1 MDGLVLAGD
10 VRRYHA
16 LLEHVTSSAH
26 PALAED
32 LLGMTCDVE
41 WYLGEHELLA
51 DFELHGRQSDS
62 PTAALIRATA
72 SWSRRAQG
80 LGQRERASFLG
91 SHWNQWLSYR
101 HASGHVVLRT
111 PDGHLHLHGVTQAGV
126 DAYYVRLHVEVSRRL
141 HMVPNA

>member
-1 MDGLVLAGD
+1 MDALVLAGD
-10 VRRYHA
+10 VRRYDA
-16 LLEHVTSSAH
+16 LLQHVTSSAE
-26 PALAED
+26 PAFADD

-62 PTAALIRATA
+62 TTAALIRATA
-72 SWSRRAQG
+72 SWSTRAQG

-91 SHWNQWLSYR
+91 SHGSQWLSYR
-101 HASGHVVLRT
+101 HASAHVVLRT

-126 DAYYVRLHVEVSRRL
+126 DSYYVRLHLEVSRRL
-141 HMVPNA
+141 HMVGNA